1 MIKSILSVLTL
12 AMATATIFLGVRG
25 GYAVIASRI
34 DPGVPPV
41 VMEDKESRPV
51 PEKSGASIS
60 NFEDI
65 GRRNL
70 FKTVN
75 EAAPAVAE
83 VVKTKDSD
91 PNSLEK
97 TKMKLKLWG
106 TVTGADQMTFAIIED
121 ATEKRQNLFRVGD
134 PVKTAMVKQILRER
148 VVLTVNGKDEALDI
162 EKTVKSEGAASK
174 GPVSPEPPPESA
186 PEPPP
191 EQPEQAEQPSA
202 EPAQEVSVGRQQVEG
217 AIQNVNELMK
227 QVRIRPHFTNG
238 QPDGL
243 SLSGIKPGSIFQD
256 IGLKSGDVIVGVDG
270 RPIQSVD
277 DALKFYTSLKDSKNV
292 ALQIRR
298 EGRDETIKYS
308 VE

>member
-106 TVTGADQMTFAIIED
+106 TVTGADQMTFAIITVALVAGSVAD
-121 ATEKRQNLFRVGD
+121 RLRFSAFLLFCVFWLLL
-134 PVKTAMVKQILRER
+134 VFL
-148 VVLTVNGKDEALDI
+148 
-162 EKTVKSEGAASK
+162 
-174 GPVSPEPPPESA
+174 
-186 PEPPP
+186 
-191 EQPEQAEQPSA
+191 
-202 EPAQEVSVGRQQVEG
+202 G
-217 AIQNVNELMK
+217 AI
-227 QVRIRPHFTNG
+227 F
-238 QPDGL
+238 
-243 SLSGIKPGSIFQD
+243 
-256 IGLKSGDVIVGVDG
+256 
-270 RPIQSVD
+270 
-277 DALKFYTSLKDSKNV
+277 
-292 ALQIRR
+292 
-298 EGRDETIKYS
+298 
-308 VE
+308 

>member
-1 MIKSILSVLTL
+1 MIKSILAVLTL
-12 AMATATIFLGVRG
+12 ALATAAIFLGVRG
-25 GYAVIASRI
+25 GYAVVADRL
-34 DPGVPPV
+34 DPGAPPV
-41 VMEDKESRPV
+41 GLEETDDGAV
-51 PEKSGASIS
+51 PEKADAPVS

-70 FKTVN
+70 FKTAN
-75 EAAPAVAE
+75 EAVPVAVEAA
-83 VVKTKDSD
+83 KTTDTD
-91 PNSLEK
+91 PDSLEK

-106 TVTGADQMTFAIIED
+106 TVTGAEQVNFAIIED

-134 PVKTAMVKQILRER
+134 QVKTAMVKQILRER

-162 EKTVKSEGAASK
+162 EKTVKPEGAAK
-174 GPVSPEPPPESA
+174 GPPAVEPS
-186 PEPPP
+186 EPTPGTVQEEP
-191 EQPEQAEQPSA
+191 DLAEQPA
-202 EPAQEVSVGRQQVEG
+202 EPAQEVTVGRQQVEG

-243 SLSGIKPGSIFQD
+243 SLSGIKPGSVFQD
-256 IGLKSGDVIVGVDG
+256 IGLKSGDVILGVDG
-270 RPIQSVD
+270 QPIQSVD

-298 EGRDETIKYS
+298 EGREETIKYS